1 MRAGVGGG
9 FDAEKKEKEKNERRE
24 REGKEVNEEVFL
36 PDNNNNKSI
45 KGQAEEG
52 DNPSKGKWSFAE
64 VFGGRK
70 ISGSSR
76 AKKQV
81 AAGVSYN

>member
-24 REGKEVNEEVFL
+24 REGKEVNEVFL
-36 PDNNNNKSI
+36 PHQQKSI

-52 DNPSKGKWSFAE
+52 DNPSKGKWSFVE